1 MKIIS
6 FGYIDRKFLLYSSIY
21 IVIILTLNT
30 ISMILKNI
38 DDSIKKILKNI
49 PVMLIIIHGSL
60 IFAIIFECYLRKSVK
75 TKMPNKEI
83 KNDEE
88 NKNGI
93 VYIYNEP
100 KKENVKENFFL
111 LILMI
116 ILDYIYDGGL
126 MFFQKNLEDSE
137 LVYGEIFKF
146 LDVLF
151 LLIFFRLFHKILFYR
166 HQYISLFIILF
177 MGLGKFLVILLYE
190 EKYNNLEKNF
200 DYFSIIAMIVFPLFD
215 STNIYFFQKFII
227 YNYYTPYY
235 ICFLI
240 GIIYLIISI
249 PIIIV
254 FSIIDC
260 GNSDICKLFSNKDIE
275 FPNFGQ
281 VILFI
286 FYSLFYSA
294 QHFIKLLTL
303 NNFTVFHLILI
314 VTFGEL
320 INGCFKFPDF
330 SSFDLVTSIIVNC
343 FEIFGVLVFTE
354 TIELSFCGLNI
365 NLKRNIMF
373 RAGNEVNLIDKQKD
387 ENESNGTSSDG
398 SDILKASENSFY

>member
-75 TKMPNKEI
+75 TKIPNKEI

-137 LVYGEIFKF
+137 LVFGEIFKF

-190 EKYNNLEKNF
+190 EKYNNLEK
-200 DYFSIIAMIVFPLFD
+200 
-215 STNIYFFQKFII
+215 KF
-227 YNYYTPYY
+227 
-235 ICFLI
+235 
-240 GIIYLIISI
+240 
-249 PIIIV
+249 
-254 FSIIDC
+254 
-260 GNSDICKLFSNKDIE
+260 
-275 FPNFGQ
+275 
-281 VILFI
+281 
-286 FYSLFYSA
+286 
-294 QHFIKLLTL
+294 
-303 NNFTVFHLILI
+303 
-314 VTFGEL
+314 
-320 INGCFKFPDF
+320 
-330 SSFDLVTSIIVNC
+330 
-343 FEIFGVLVFTE
+343 
-354 TIELSFCGLNI
+354 
-365 NLKRNIMF
+365 
-373 RAGNEVNLIDKQKD
+373 
-387 ENESNGTSSDG
+387 
-398 SDILKASENSFY
+398 